1 MKIYSLCFIT
11 ATFTVLFSET
21 VFSQQSP
28 QGMKITNVTEYY
40 LSADKGKAEGVKIG
54 QMYVVLRDTTYIGK
68 VKVVEVLEHVSVLS
82 PTHIADAQLIQQGD
96 LVVHSDSEKVSMI
109 LQAEDD
115 ETKKI
120 IAEEEY
126 VPDEYYINLGQEKA
140 DEEFQSFNY
149 SLLGFAGGASTAIIG
164 WGLGVLIIKKTDV
177 EVPRECLYGIEDNKK
192 EIFLQAY
199 KSTTKQKRVN
209 CYGKGAL
216 LGTCLLTVILLS
228 SQ

>member
-1 MKIYSLCFIT
+1 
-11 ATFTVLFSET
+11 
-21 VFSQQSP
+21 
-28 QGMKITNVTEYY
+28 MKITNVTEYF
-40 LSADKGKAEGVKIG
+40 LSADKGKADGVQIG
-54 QMYVVLRDTTYIGK
+54 QMYVILRDTTYIGK

-82 PTHIADAQLIQQGD
+82 PTHLADAQLIQEGD
-96 LVVHSDSEKVSMI
+96 LLVHPDSEKIAMI
-109 LQAEDD
+109 TQSEDAEMQKVI
-115 ETKKI
+115 T
-120 IAEEEY
+120 EEEY

-140 DEEFQSFNY
+140 AEEFQGFNY

-177 EVPRECLYGIEDNKK
+177 EVPQEYLYGIEDNKK

-199 KSTTKQKRVN
+199 KSSTKQKRVN
-209 CYGKGAL
+209 CFGKGAL